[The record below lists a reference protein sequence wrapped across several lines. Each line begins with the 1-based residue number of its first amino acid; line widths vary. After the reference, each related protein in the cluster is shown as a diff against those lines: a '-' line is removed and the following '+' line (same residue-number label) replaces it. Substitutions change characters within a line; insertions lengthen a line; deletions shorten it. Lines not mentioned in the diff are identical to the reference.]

1 MTDRG
6 SCSSGPTRRSICRMK
21 YTAPRRRCRS
31 PARSFVPSF
40 APVCL
45 QIFSVSVLASRVLRG
60 FGNQCLEELFDEVFH
75 AVPLRVD
82 VVARGVGVG
91 VALVTGD
98 LLHQVSLYEAVVRV
112 EQGATE
118 ETDLGGTPA

>member
-1 MTDRG
+1 MSEATYSTDEAIPQMSKIFRTI
-6 SCSSGPTRRSICRMK
+6 PQ
-21 YTAPRRRCRS
+21 P
-31 PARSFVPSF
+31 FVPGS
-40 APVCL
+40 
-45 QIFSVSVLASRVLRG
+45 SVSFLASRVSRG
-60 FGNQCLEELFDEVFH
+60 FGNQGFEELFDEAFH
-75 AVPLRVD
+75 AVPLRVH

-118 ETDLGGTPA
+118 EA